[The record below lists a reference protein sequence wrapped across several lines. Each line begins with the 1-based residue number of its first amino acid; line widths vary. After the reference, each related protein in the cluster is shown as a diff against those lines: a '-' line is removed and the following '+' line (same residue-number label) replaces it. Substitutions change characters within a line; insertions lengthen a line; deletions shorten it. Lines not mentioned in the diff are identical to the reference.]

1 MFKNIALLKRKPGMS
16 REDFIAYY
24 ENNHAPL
31 IISLMPEILRYQR
44 NFLVEGNRYIFDKA
58 AAIDFDVVTEIW
70 LKDRASYE
78 RFAAENAKPDVAA
91 KIAADEEN
99 FLDRPYTRMFTVEEK
114 FSSI

>member
-24 ENNHAPL
+24 ETKHAPL
-31 IISLMPEILRYQR
+31 ILSLMPEIVRYQR

-58 AAIDFDVVTEIW
+58 APIDFDVVTEVW
-70 LKDRASYE
+70 LADRAAYE

-99 FLDRPYTRMFTVEEK
+99 LFDRQYTRMFVVEEK